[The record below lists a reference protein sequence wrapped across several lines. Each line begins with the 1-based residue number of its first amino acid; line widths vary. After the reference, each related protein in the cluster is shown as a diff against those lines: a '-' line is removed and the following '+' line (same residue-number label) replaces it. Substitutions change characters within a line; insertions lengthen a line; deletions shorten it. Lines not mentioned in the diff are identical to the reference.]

1 MQDRMLSQLDQCEY
15 AFKKSRI
22 IAKASS
28 AQLRNQERLSQGIS
42 FDIEKAKKD
51 IEIIK
56 GEFEEAKK
64 IHNNQVEYEV
74 LNNAIKEQPS
84 RIMIDEELSQVK
96 EELLV
101 LEVSFYFCL
110 LV

>member
-1 MQDRMLSQLDQCEY
+1 MQDKMLSQLDQCEY

-28 AQLRNQERLSQGIS
+28 AQLRNQERLSQEIS

-56 GEFEEAKK
+56 GELEEAKK
-64 IHNNQVEYEV
+64 IHNNQEEYEV
-74 LNNAIKEQPS
+74 LYNAITEQKS

-101 LEVSFYFCL
+101 LEVSFFCL